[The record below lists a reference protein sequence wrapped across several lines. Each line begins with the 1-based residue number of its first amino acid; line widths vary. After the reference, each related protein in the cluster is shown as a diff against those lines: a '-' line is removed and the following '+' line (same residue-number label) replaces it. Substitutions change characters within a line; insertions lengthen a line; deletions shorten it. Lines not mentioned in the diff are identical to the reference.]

1 MRKVLQVITQNH
13 NIYYSILI
21 YEKEFFASFLVF
33 YAREFNFNLLNDVDF
48 HHMERGEILMK
59 FHGKIL

>member
-13 NIYYSILI
+13 NIYDSRLI
-21 YEKEFFASFLVF
+21 YEKEFFSSYLVF

-48 HHMERGEILMK
+48 HHMEGGGGE
-59 FHGKIL
+59 